1 MAYTN
6 FQQIIDEIQRSS
18 LTKRLAVAA
27 AHDEQTLEAV
37 FRARR
42 DRIVEPL
49 LFGEPEKIKAISRK
63 LGESIADEAIFPAV
77 DDAEA
82 ARLAVAAIRDN
93 RSDILMKG
101 KLDTAVI
108 LKAVVN
114 REHGLGKDRIMS
126 MLVFHEMPSYPKLLA
141 VTDGGM
147 CLYPTL
153 EEKKQILINAVEMMT
168 LMGYKNPKVGVLAAI
183 EKVNPKMPETVD
195 ADQLKQMNIRGEITD
210 CIVEGPISYDLA
222 MSRESAAIKGFS
234 SPVVGDIDLL
244 VVPEITTGNVLGK
257 CLVYSA
263 GAKMAGIVVGAR
275 VPIVLTSRGARSEE
289 KYRSLVLAALADRC
303 YDEA

>member
-1 MAYTN
+1 
-6 FQQIIDEIQRSS
+6 
-18 LTKRLAVAA
+18 
-27 AHDEQTLEAV
+27 
-37 FRARR
+37 
-42 DRIVEPL
+42 
-49 LFGEPEKIKAISRK
+49 
-63 LGESIADEAIFPAV
+63 
-77 DDAEA
+77 
-82 ARLAVAAIRDN
+82 
-93 RSDILMKG
+93 MKG

-210 CIVEGPISYDLA
+210 CIVEG
-222 MSRESAAIKGFS
+222 RF
-234 SPVVGDIDLL
+234 
-244 VVPEITTGNVLGK
+244 
-257 CLVYSA
+257 
-263 GAKMAGIVVGAR
+263 
-275 VPIVLTSRGARSEE
+275 LTIWP
-289 KYRSLVLAALADRC
+289 
-303 YDEA
+303 